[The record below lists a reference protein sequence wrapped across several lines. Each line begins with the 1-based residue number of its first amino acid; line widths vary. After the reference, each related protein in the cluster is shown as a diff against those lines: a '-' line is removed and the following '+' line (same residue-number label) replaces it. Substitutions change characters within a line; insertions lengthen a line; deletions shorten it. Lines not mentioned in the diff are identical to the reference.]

1 MWEGR
6 SKDRREK
13 SKYTEWECG
22 DRSQDNLLICIPSH
36 SGKQITTGWICFLIT
51 LCLLSI
57 SSHSACSHLKK
68 LSPARCPSLC
78 SVRTVGVTMTL
89 HLVVVVSL
97 CLPLVWK
104 LDWGNGNRTVS
115 PDGVFQKGK
124 GNWFSPSSSND
135 PWRPWCKVETAH
147 GTWENRERECG
158 RSEPRAKLWEED
170 QVLLL
175 HPSHPHLWEI
185 MSLPAVII
193 TDHMS
198 FACCIKAAGLINI
211 ILKGGLS
218 VRETSCFELR

>member
-22 DRSQDNLLICIPSH
+22 DRSQDNLLICIPTH
-36 SGKQITTGWICFLIT
+36 SGKQLTTGWICFLIT

-57 SSHSACSHLKK
+57 SLHSACSHLKK
-68 LSPARCPSLC
+68 LSPARHPPLC

-89 HLVVVVSL
+89 HPVIAV
-97 CLPLVWK
+97 LPCFPLAWK
-104 LDWGNGNRTVS
+104 LDWGNENRTVS

-124 GNWFSPSSSND
+124 GNFFLPPAQMSL
-135 PWRPWCKVETAH
+135 WRPWCKVETTH

-158 RSEPRAKLWEED
+158 RSEPWAKICEED
-170 QVLLL
+170 KVLLL

-185 MSLPAVII
+185 MSLPAAII
-193 TDHMS
+193 ADYMS

-211 ILKGGLS
+211 ALKGGLS
-218 VRETSCFELR
+218 MKETSCFELQ